1 MLEIFESR
9 KHKLLLVSYIIT
21 IFYSLFFAIP
31 YFSNSTFLSLYFTP
45 TMVSAIYIIAGII
58 AIILSHNISKAVHK
72 YHNYNTTTFIIA
84 VAFISTTSLFFA
96 SNPYIIAILF
106 IMHFISV
113 LLLYVTINLYT
124 EEFEDDKY
132 AGESRGLFVVCI
144 HSAMLIAPLI
154 ASQAINLVGLRAT
167 YLVSA
172 MMLVPLY
179 IFMRHY
185 YRTVEEPRMRGGHT
199 LKALAKLRHNA
210 DLRAAF
216 ATSIIFE
223 IFVSVLAIYAAPM
236 ITSALGIS
244 IQLYLAVML
253 PISLISGIVLPY
265 YIGVLADKK
274 VGEKEF
280 IILGTIIM
288 SVSALL
294 LPFITD
300 DNLMIGTN
308 SIFYISI
315 FLLIVRLGTTLCQ
328 TAVYSYFYKKVDKR
342 DADMTALFS
351 ISWPIGL
358 VIAPIIG
365 AIANACSYY
374 LNSNNYTIIFI
385 LLSLCT
391 AYSLKYVFKMKD
403 TK

>member
-1 MLEIFESR
+1 MVKETILNTLVQVAA
-9 KHKLLLVSYIIT
+9 KLIGAFVSLLVLRHVVAGLGLNEYA
-21 IFYSLFFAIP
+21 IFTLLGSAYLLFDVVADFG
-31 YFSNSTFLSLYFTP
+31 TKT
-45 TMVSAIYIIAGII
+45 
-58 AIILSHNISKAVHK
+58 
-72 YHNYNTTTFIIA
+72 IA
-84 VAFISTTSLFFA
+84 VREMVA
-96 SNPYIIAILF
+96 SKNP
-106 IMHFISV
+106 
-113 LLLYVTINLYT
+113 
-124 EEFEDDKY
+124 DKTL
-132 AGESRGLFVVCI
+132 S
-144 HSAMLIAPLI
+144 
-154 ASQAINLVGLRAT
+154 NLVGLRAT
-167 YLVSA
+167 YLVSG
-172 MMLVPLY
+172 MMLIPLY

-185 YRTVEEPRMRGGHT
+185 YRTIEEPRMRGGHT
-199 LKALAKLRHNA
+199 LKALTKLRHNA

-216 ATSIIFE
+216 ATSITFE

-280 IILGTIIM
+280 IVLGTIIM
-288 SVSALL
+288 SSSALL

-374 LNSNNYTIIFI
+374 LNSDNYTIIFI